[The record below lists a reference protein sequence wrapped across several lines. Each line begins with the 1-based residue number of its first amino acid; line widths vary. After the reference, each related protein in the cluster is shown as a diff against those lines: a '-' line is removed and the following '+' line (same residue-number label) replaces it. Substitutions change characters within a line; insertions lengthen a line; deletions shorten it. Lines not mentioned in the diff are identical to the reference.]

1 MLIQLVY
8 LSTSHDL
15 LSDQE
20 LAEILIASQRNN
32 TRLDITGALIYH
44 DGNFIQLLEGP
55 EEAVLTLYDKIK
67 ADPRHGG
74 VVTLIQAPTEKREF
88 ANWSMMFRNI
98 GKLDPEILEKNSILN
113 TPLTVDNLSHHPS
126 RALELLR
133 SFRDTM
139 TP

>member
-8 LSTSHDL
+8 LSTSRHL
-15 LSDQE
+15 LTDDE
-20 LAEILIASQRNN
+20 LAEILLVSQRNN
-32 TRLDITGALIYH
+32 EKVDITGALIYH

-67 ADPRHGG
+67 ADRRHGG
-74 VVTLIQAPTEKREF
+74 VLTLVQSPIEKREF
-88 ANWSMMFRNI
+88 ASWSMMFRNI

-113 TPLTVDNLSHHPS
+113 TPLTTENLSHHPS

-139 TP
+139 TL